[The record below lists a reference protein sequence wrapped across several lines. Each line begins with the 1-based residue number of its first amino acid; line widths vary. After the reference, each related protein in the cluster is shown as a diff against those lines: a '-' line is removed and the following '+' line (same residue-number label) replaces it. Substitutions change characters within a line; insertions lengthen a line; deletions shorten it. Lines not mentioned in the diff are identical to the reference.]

1 MKTHRTSKV
10 FVPGGMPK
18 LTYVARNSVK
28 LEETLKYSIENLHKL
43 ITVTGQT
50 KSGKTVLVSKVLP
63 RDDGMNIWID
73 GGSVKNEDD
82 LWSTVL
88 QETQVEQEFSN
99 TITSVTTNHAKGDLS
114 GKVGIP
120 ALAQMSGKGEIGTS
134 RSGSTSE
141 TRSIKA
147 TPRAAAIK
155 ALRAFEGA
163 LVIDDFHYLQRD
175 IQGSLIRALK
185 PLIFD
190 GLQVVVIAIPHRR
203 FDAVRVER
211 EMTGRIW
218 NIDVPVWEESE
229 LREIADVGFPL
240 LNVIIADEIPDE
252 FAKQAYGSPHL
263 MQEFCQRLATKSG
276 ITETVRQQ
284 ITINNLNQD
293 IFCEA
298 AEGTGK
304 VIYDK
309 LARGPRQRTD
319 RLQRALISGGTTD
332 IYGVVLKALSS
343 LAPGLDTIE
352 YEQIRS
358 AIRSILSDAL
368 PQAHEVTRVLE
379 RMAEIASSDESSTPV
394 IDWDKDESKLHIT
407 DPFFAFYLKWG
418 AIA

>member
-1 MKTHRTSKV
+1 MKTYKTSRV
-10 FVPGGMPK
+10 FVPGGMPR
-18 LTYVARNSVK
+18 LTYVSRNAVN
-28 LEETLKYSIENLHKL
+28 LEGLLKYSIDNLHKL

-50 KSGKTVLVSKVLP
+50 KSGKTVLVNKILP
-63 RDDGMNIWID
+63 RDDGANIWID
-73 GGSVKNEDD
+73 GGSIEKEDD

-88 QETQVEQEFSN
+88 QETNSAHEV
-99 TITSVTTNHAKGDLS
+99 TKTTTSTSTNHVKGDVS
-114 GKVGIP
+114 GKLGIP
-120 ALAQMSGKGEIGTS
+120 VLAEVSGKGEIGTS
-134 RSGSTSE
+134 RSGSSGE
-141 TRSIKA
+141 TRSIKS
-147 TPRAAAIK
+147 TPRAAGIK
-155 ALRAFEGA
+155 ALRSFEGA
-163 LVIDDFHYLQRD
+163 LVVDDFHYLPRD

-185 PLIFD
+185 PLVFD
-190 GLQVVVIAIPHRR
+190 GLRSVVIAIPHRR

-211 EMTGRIW
+211 EMTGRVE
-218 NIDVPVWEESE
+218 NIDVPAWDENE
-229 LREIADVGFPL
+229 LREIAETGFPL
-240 LNVIIADEIPDE
+240 LNVNIAEDITRKI
-252 FAKQAYGSPHL
+252 ARQAYGSPHL
-263 MQEFCQRLATKSG
+263 MQEFCQRLAAKSG
-276 ITETVRQQ
+276 IAETMQRQ
-284 ITINNLNQD
+284 ITINQVNEQL
-293 IFCEA
+293 FREA

-358 AIRSILSDAL
+358 AIKAILIDAL

-394 IDWDKDESKLHIT
+394 IDWDKDENKLHIT

-418 AIA
+418 SIA